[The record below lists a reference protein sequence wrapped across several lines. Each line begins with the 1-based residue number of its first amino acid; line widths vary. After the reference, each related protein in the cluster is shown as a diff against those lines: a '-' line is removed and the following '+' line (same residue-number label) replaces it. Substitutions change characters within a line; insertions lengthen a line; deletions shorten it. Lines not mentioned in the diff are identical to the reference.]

1 MPSRS
6 RRSRL
11 SLNRWQVGYGSG
23 LTIVAVTLKGNDAMK
38 RTVLQSLSLFALAL
52 LVSAN
57 AYGQGDAS
65 VKPAD
70 PNSKP
75 VTDNARVAT
84 PAVAITANTTP
95 VDLARAALAAQGG
108 EKLKAVKNMILRGS
122 VDLYAPNST
131 QSIPGG
137 FVIVTS
143 GDKLRSEV
151 DARPA
156 ISFKQIY
163 DGQRSYSSL
172 PGVDLPPL
180 TKFGMSLLMRFDQPG
195 YTVSAI
201 PDKKKQRGFRISDAE
216 GNTTDFYIDSTS
228 ARVMSFL
235 IPYNG
240 YTFGTEHKKFKE
252 IDGVLVPSSFTQR
265 LEMPQGAF
273 FAEYNVK
280 DVKLNQPLGDDVFSI
295 PN

>member
-1 MPSRS
+1 MKKV
-6 RRSRL
+6 L
-11 SLNRWQVGYGSG
+11 VESLC
-23 LTIVAVTLKGNDAMK
+23 LL
-38 RTVLQSLSLFALAL
+38 ALAL
-52 LVSAN
+52 CISTSAF
-57 AYGQGDAS
+57 AQGETSAKAAS
-65 VKPAD
+65 PGLKD
-70 PNSKP
+70 
-75 VTDNARVAT
+75 AT
-84 PAVAITANTTP
+84 PAMAITATTSP

-108 EKLKAVKNMILRGS
+108 EKFASVKNMILRGS

-137 FVIVTS
+137 FVYVTA
-143 GDKLRSEV
+143 GDKMRIEI

-163 DGQRSYSSL
+163 DGQQSYSSI

-180 TKFGMSLLMRFDQPG
+180 TKFGMGLLTRFDQPG

-216 GNTTDFYIDSTS
+216 GHTTDFYIDPATG
-228 ARVMSFL
+228 RVMSFL
-235 IPYNG
+235 MPFG
-240 YTFGTEHKKFKE
+240 GRTFAIENKKFKE

-265 LEMPQGAF
+265 MEMPQGAF
-273 FAEYNVK
+273 FAEYSVK
-280 DVKLNQPLGDDVFSI
+280 DAKLNQALGDDVFAM